1 MTALLIIAIIVG
13 AVVAFSAIA
22 EAARRIRRAVRLHA
36 LGDPPP
42 LSDERTDEL
51 LRVMRKEDEQR

>member
-1 MTALLIIAIIVG
+1 MTALIVIAIIVG

-42 LSDERTDEL
+42 LSDERDDEV
-51 LRVMRKEDEQR
+51 LRVMRKDSER